1 MKKILSFFFWLLI
14 FAGVLGA
21 ADQALVRIEADLPG
35 YREVRN
41 FYLDFRERLL
51 GLYSGD
57 GPASIEEVIE
67 KSEPQAPLAP
77 QPGGF
82 VYVDDRGVLH
92 LVESLE
98 DVPPAYRREAKKLS
112 R

>member
-21 ADQALVRIEADLPG
+21 ADQALVRIKADLPG
-35 YREVRN
+35 YREVRS

-57 GPASIEEVIE
+57 GPVSIEEVIE
-67 KSEPQAPLAP
+67 KSEPQAPAAS